1 MDIHG
6 VFYLYVVAEQAT
18 KVFLSLSIE
27 PLLICCIA
35 HGLARTNSEVRQDIP
50 WAAFAGRDMHFRKL
64 ELNHFLPPHHRDS
77 E

>member
-35 HGLARTNSEVRQDIP
+35 LIELS
-50 WAAFAGRDMHFRKL
+50 GRSYSNDTAIRGPYGAYNF
-64 ELNHFLPPHHRDS
+64 N
-77 E
+77 